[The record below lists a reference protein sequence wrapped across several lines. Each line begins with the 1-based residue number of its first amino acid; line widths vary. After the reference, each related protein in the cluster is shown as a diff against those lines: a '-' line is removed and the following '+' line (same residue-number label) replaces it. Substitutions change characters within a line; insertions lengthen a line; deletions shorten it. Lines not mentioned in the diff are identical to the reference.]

1 MESEPI
7 PIHSVQQGSGAPVIL
22 VHGMAASLRQWET
35 LMPELALAGYQ
46 AIALDL
52 PGHGRSARPEAIGA
66 YHIES
71 ILARFSTWIDALN
84 LSQPAVLVAHSLGGY
99 LALRFA
105 LAWPQQVRAL
115 VLVNPYYRPRQL
127 SPWIRR
133 ATRHPETGI
142 KLVQAMPRELLDRI
156 FDQAER
162 VRSDLPPALLRQL
175 MHDYRHTSPLM
186 LTTLCTTRNLTAQLL
201 QIRQPVRVIWGG
213 RDQTLAPASFA
224 LLHKILPNARGF
236 YFDRCGHI
244 PHLTQA
250 GQFNQFVLE
259 FLESLREFPRATQA
273 R

>member
-1 MESEPI
+1 MEFDHVT
-7 PIHSVQQGSGAPVIL
+7 IHSVQQGTGAPVIL

-35 LMPELALAGYQ
+35 LMPPLVQAGYR

-52 PGHGRSARPEAIGA
+52 PGHGKSARPEAIGF

-71 ILARFSTWIDALN
+71 ILARFLAWIEALN

-99 LALRFA
+99 LALRCA
-105 LAWPQQVRAL
+105 LTLPQQVRAL

-175 MHDYRHTSPLM
+175 MRDYRHTSPLM
-186 LTTLCTTRNLTAQLL
+186 LTTLCTTRNLTPHLL

-224 LLHKILPNARGF
+224 LLHKILPDARGF

-250 GQFNQFVLE
+250 DKFNQFVIE
-259 FLESLREFPRATQA
+259 FLESLREFPPSRQA